1 MTCSPCLPDPPLLFC
16 LPQILNVCI
25 GLINLSRSH
34 SLCHLPVV
42 RSSYNCLH
50 WLGVIRWGCG
60 WGVYWHRTLLRT
72 PRTKCCV
79 FNCANVF
86 KTSVGAPTID
96 TMVGEPQLVVKNTC
110 VCLSNLSSKTKY
122 DAVLYTQNWGANMQ
136 CNTQAH
142 HPRTHERRSC
152 QHGHAQDAICNY
164 MT

>member
-1 MTCSPCLPDPPLLFC
+1 VTCSPCLPDPPLLFC
-16 LPQILNVCI
+16 LQQILNVCI

-122 DAVLYTQNWGANMQ
+122 DAVLYTQSWGANMQ

-142 HPRTHERRSC
+142 HHE
-152 QHGHAQDAICNY
+152 HTNDGHVNVVMHRMQYAI
-164 MT
+164 T